1 MQLPREMYM
10 GGGISS
16 LSYPSYGYADGGI
29 TTLPNYMGGGYID
42 EYGRQRYGLGKLARK
57 FTKPIAKVLDK
68 IVPNE
73 IKPALP
79 YLAAFAPFLFP
90 GFTAGLGSM
99 LGASGTIGGLSIP
112 NMVGAGV
119 LKAGADLSQEG
130 AAERGLNLGSLGATI
145 LSAGLATPGSFES
158 IGGGDILGNLKSI
171 APVDYYGLGTDTL
184 ANLPS
189 RAFTAADAA
198 KIAQSQL
205 DIPVTQTLGNLDIS
219 GIDDLRQLGYAN
231 SIPPQVPMVDAFQSS
246 IPPNM
251 ILEPPTTL
259 QNAQNLVTSGLKT
272 GAKFLEVPE
281 GGVSFLN
288 DPLGAAKS
296 LATPAAT
303 TFTEQAYNAA
313 VDANNKFLKEQA
325 LLGGEVRSNIQSQ
338 KDYIKSAM
346 QLAGFNDDEIEGAIL
361 KFNFPSYAYGGR
373 VGYQQGGLMNLRV
386 GGMPAEMDYRAKGGF
401 VPIGKKERADDV
413 PARLSKNEFVFTA
426 KAVKGAGG
434 GDIRK
439 GAKRMY
445 QLMNQLEARV

>member
-1 MQLPREMYM
+1 MISRMQLPREMYM

-16 LSYPSYGYADGGI
+16 LSYPSYPSYGYADGGI
-29 TTLPNYMGGGYID
+29 TTLPNYMGGGYVD
-42 EYGRQRYGLGKLARK
+42 EYGRQRYGFGKLVK
-57 FTKPIAKVLDK
+57 KITKPIAKVLDK
-68 IVPNE
+68 VVPNE

-130 AAERGLNLGSLGATI
+130 AAERGLNLGSLGATV
-145 LSAGLATPGSFES
+145 LSAGLATPGSFDA
-158 IGGGDILGNLKSI
+158 IGGGEILGNISPSFSGI
-171 APVDYYGLGTDTL
+171 DDLGQLGYNTSS
-184 ANLPS
+184 AAS
-189 RAFTAADAA
+189 QAFTAADAA
-198 KIAQSQL
+198 KVAQTFGPEGSML
-205 DIPVTQTLGNLDIS
+205 PPD
-219 GIDDLRQLGYAN
+219 
-231 SIPPQVPMVDAFQSS
+231 SI
-246 IPPNM
+246 
-251 ILEPPTTL
+251 LTPPTYL
-259 QNAQNLVTSGLKT
+259 QDAQNLVTSGLKS

>member
-1 MQLPREMYM
+1 MISRMQLPREMYM

-42 EYGRQRYGLGKLARK
+42 EYGRQRYGFGKFVK
-57 FTKPIAKVLDK
+57 KITKPVAKVLDK

-79 YLAAFAPFLFP
+79 YLAAFAPFMFP

-130 AAERGLNLGSLGATI
+130 AAERGLNLGSLGATV
-145 LSAGLATPGSFES
+145 LSAGLATPGSFDA
-158 IGGGDILGNLKSI
+158 IGGGEILGNISPSFSGI
-171 APVDYYGLGTDTL
+171 DDLGQLGYNTSS
-184 ANLPS
+184 AAS
-189 RAFTAADAA
+189 KAFTAADAA
-198 KIAQSQL
+198 KVAQTFGPEGSML
-205 DIPVTQTLGNLDIS
+205 PPD
-219 GIDDLRQLGYAN
+219 
-231 SIPPQVPMVDAFQSS
+231 SI
-246 IPPNM
+246 
-251 ILEPPTTL
+251 LTPPTYL
-259 QNAQNLVTSGLKT
+259 QDAQNLVTSGLKS

-386 GGMPAEMDYRAKGGF
+386 GGMPAEMDLRKGGF
-401 VPIGKKERADDV
+401 VPLGKKERADDV

-426 KAVKGAGG
+426 KAVKNAGG
-434 GDIRK
+434 GDVRK

-445 QLMNQLEARV
+445 KIMNQLEAMA

>member
-1 MQLPREMYM
+1 MQNSTYYTTSGLTSLPEYQ
-10 GGGISS
+10 
-16 LSYPSYGYADGGI
+16 
-29 TTLPNYMGGGYID
+29 GGGYLD
-42 EYGRQRYGLGKLARK
+42 QYGRQKYGLGKLVK
-57 FTKPIAKVLDK
+57 KITKPFAKVLDK
-68 IVPNE
+68 VVPNE

-79 YLAAFAPFLFP
+79 YLAAFAPFMFP
-90 GFTAGLGSM
+90 AFTAGLGSM

-112 NMVGAGV
+112 SMVGSGI

-130 AAERGLNLGSLGATI
+130 AAERGLNLGSLGATM
-145 LSAGLATPGSFES
+145 LSAGLAAPGSFDA
-158 IGGGDILGNLKSI
+158 IGGGEILGNISPSFSGI
-171 APVDYYGLGTDTL
+171 DDLGQLGYNTSS
-184 ANLPS
+184 AAS
-189 RAFTAADAA
+189 KAFTAADAA
-198 KIAQSQL
+198 KVAQTFGPEGSML
-205 DIPVTQTLGNLDIS
+205 PPD
-219 GIDDLRQLGYAN
+219 
-231 SIPPQVPMVDAFQSS
+231 SI
-246 IPPNM
+246 
-251 ILEPPTTL
+251 LTPPTYL
-259 QNAQNLVTSGLKT
+259 QDAQNLVTSGLKS

-313 VDANNKFLKEQA
+313 IDANNKFQKEQA
-325 LLGGEVRSNIQSQ
+325 LLGGQVRANVQSQ
-338 KDYIKSAM
+338 KDYIRSAM

-373 VGYQQGGLMNLRV
+373 VGYKNGGLMNLRV

-426 KAVKGAGG
+426 KAVRNAGG
-434 GDIRK
+434 GDIRE

-445 QLMNQLEARV
+445 KIMNELEAMA

>member
-1 MQLPREMYM
+1 MISRMQLPREMYM

-42 EYGRQRYGLGKLARK
+42 QYGRQRYGLGKLVK
-57 FTKPIAKVLDK
+57 KITKPIAKVLDK
-68 IVPNE
+68 VVPNE

-79 YLAAFAPFLFP
+79 YLAAFAPFMFP

-145 LSAGLATPGSFES
+145 LSAGLATPGSFDA
-158 IGGGDILGNLKSI
+158 IGGGEILGNISPSFSGI
-171 APVDYYGLGTDTL
+171 DDLGQLGYNTSS
-184 ANLPS
+184 AAS
-189 RAFTAADAA
+189 KAFTAADAA
-198 KIAQSQL
+198 KIAQTFGPEGSML
-205 DIPVTQTLGNLDIS
+205 PPD
-219 GIDDLRQLGYAN
+219 
-231 SIPPQVPMVDAFQSS
+231 SI
-246 IPPNM
+246 
-251 ILEPPTTL
+251 LTPPTFL
-259 QNAQNLVTSGLKT
+259 QDAQNLVTSGLKT

-338 KDYIKSAM
+338 KDYIRSAM

-386 GGMPAEMDYRAKGGF
+386 GGMPAEMDLRKGGF
-401 VPIGKKERADDV
+401 VPLGKKERADDV

-426 KAVKGAGG
+426 KAVRNAGG
-434 GDIRK
+434 GDVRK

-445 QLMNQLEARV
+445 QVMNQLEARA

>member
-1 MQLPREMYM
+1 MISRMQLPREMYM

-42 EYGRQRYGLGKLARK
+42 EYGRQRYGFGKLVK
-57 FTKPIAKVLDK
+57 KITKPIAKVLDK
-68 IVPNE
+68 VVPNE

-90 GFTAGLGSM
+90 GFAAGLGSM
-99 LGASGTIGGLSIP
+99 LGASGTIGASGTFAGLSIP
-112 NMVGAGV
+112 SMVGSGV
-119 LKAGADLSQEG
+119 LKAAADLSQEG
-130 AAERGLNLGSLGATI
+130 AAERGLNLGSLGATM
-145 LSAGLATPGSFES
+145 LSAGLAAPGSFES
-158 IGGGDILGNLKSI
+158 IGGGEILGNISPSFSGI
-171 APVDYYGLGTDTL
+171 DDLGQLGYNTSS
-184 ANLPS
+184 AAS
-189 RAFTAADAA
+189 KAFTAADAA
-198 KIAQSQL
+198 KVAQTFGPEGSML
-205 DIPVTQTLGNLDIS
+205 PPD
-219 GIDDLRQLGYAN
+219 
-231 SIPPQVPMVDAFQSS
+231 SI
-246 IPPNM
+246 
-251 ILEPPTTL
+251 LTPPTYL
-259 QNAQNLVTSGLKT
+259 QDAQNLVTSGLKT

-313 VDANNKFLKEQA
+313 VDANKKFLEQQA

-346 QLAGFNDDEIEGAIL
+346 RLAGFNDNEIEGAIL

-445 QLMNQLEARV
+445 QLMNQLEARA

>member
-16 LSYPSYGYADGGI
+16 LSYPSYPSYPSYGYADGGI

-42 EYGRQRYGLGKLARK
+42 QYGRQRYGLGKLVK
-57 FTKPIAKVLDK
+57 KITKPIAKVLDK
-68 IVPNE
+68 VIPNE

-79 YLAAFAPFLFP
+79 YLAAFAPFMFP
-90 GFTAGLGSM
+90 AFTAGLGSM
-99 LGASGTIGGLSIP
+99 LGASGTLGGLSIP

-130 AAERGLNLGSLGATI
+130 AAERGLNLGSLGATV
-145 LSAGLATPGSFES
+145 LSAGLSAPGSFDA
-158 IGGGDILGNLKSI
+158 IGGGEILGNISPSFSGI
-171 APVDYYGLGTDTL
+171 DDLGQLGYNTSS
-184 ANLPS
+184 AAS
-189 RAFTAADAA
+189 QAFTAADAA
-198 KIAQSQL
+198 KVAQTFGPEGSML
-205 DIPVTQTLGNLDIS
+205 PPD
-219 GIDDLRQLGYAN
+219 
-231 SIPPQVPMVDAFQSS
+231 SI
-246 IPPNM
+246 
-251 ILEPPTTL
+251 LTPPTYL
-259 QNAQNLVTSGLKT
+259 QDAQNLVTSGLKS

-313 VDANNKFLKEQA
+313 VDANKKFLEQQK
-325 LLGGEVRSNIQSQ
+325 LLGGEVRANIQSQ
-338 KDYIKSAM
+338 KDYIRSAM

-426 KAVKGAGG
+426 KAVKNAGG

-445 QLMNQLEARV
+445 QIMNQLEAMA

>member
-1 MQLPREMYM
+1 MQNSTYYTTSGLTSLPEYQ
-10 GGGISS
+10 
-16 LSYPSYGYADGGI
+16 
-29 TTLPNYMGGGYID
+29 GGGYLD
-42 EYGRQRYGLGKLARK
+42 QYGRQKYGLGKLVK
-57 FTKPIAKVLDK
+57 KITKPFAKVLDK
-68 IVPNE
+68 VVPNE

-79 YLAAFAPFLFP
+79 YLAAFAPFMFP

-112 NMVGAGV
+112 SMVGAGV

-130 AAERGLNLGSLGATI
+130 AAERGLNLGSLGATM
-145 LSAGLATPGSFES
+145 LSAGLAAPGSFDA
-158 IGGGDILGNLKSI
+158 IGGGEILGNISPSFSGI
-171 APVDYYGLGTDTL
+171 DDLGQLGYNTSS
-184 ANLPS
+184 AAS
-189 RAFTAADAA
+189 KAFTAADAA
-198 KIAQSQL
+198 KVAQTFGPEGSML
-205 DIPVTQTLGNLDIS
+205 PPD
-219 GIDDLRQLGYAN
+219 
-231 SIPPQVPMVDAFQSS
+231 SI
-246 IPPNM
+246 
-251 ILEPPTTL
+251 LTPPTYL
-259 QNAQNLVTSGLKT
+259 QDAQNLVTSGLKS

-313 VDANNKFLKEQA
+313 IDANNKFQKEQA
-325 LLGGEVRSNIQSQ
+325 LLGGQVRANVQSQ
-338 KDYIKSAM
+338 KDYIRSAM

-373 VGYQQGGLMNLRV
+373 VGYKSGGLMNLRV

-426 KAVKGAGG
+426 KAVRNAGG
-434 GDIRK
+434 GDIKK

-445 QLMNQLEARV
+445 QIMNQLEAMA

>member
-1 MQLPREMYM
+1 MYYTNSGLASLPEYQ
-10 GGGISS
+10 
-16 LSYPSYGYADGGI
+16 
-29 TTLPNYMGGGYID
+29 GGGYID
-42 EYGRQRYGLGKLARK
+42 QYGRQRYGLGKLVK
-57 FTKPIAKVLDK
+57 KITKPIAKVLDK
-68 IVPNE
+68 VVPNE

-79 YLAAFAPFLFP
+79 YLAAFAPFMFP

-99 LGASGTIGGLSIP
+99 LGGSGTVAGLSIP
-112 NMVGAGV
+112 NMIGAGV

-130 AAERGLNLGSLGATI
+130 AANRGLNLGSLGATM
-145 LSAGLATPGSFES
+145 LSAGFAAPGSFDA
-158 IGGGDILGNLKSI
+158 IGGGEILGNISPSFSGI
-171 APVDYYGLGTDTL
+171 DDLGQLGYNTSS
-184 ANLPS
+184 AAS
-189 RAFTAADAA
+189 QAFTAADAA
-198 KIAQSQL
+198 KVAQTFGPEGSML
-205 DIPVTQTLGNLDIS
+205 PPD
-219 GIDDLRQLGYAN
+219 
-231 SIPPQVPMVDAFQSS
+231 SI
-246 IPPNM
+246 
-251 ILEPPTTL
+251 LTPPTYL
-259 QNAQNLVTSGLKT
+259 QDAQNLVTSGLKS

-313 VDANNKFLKEQA
+313 VDANKKFLEQQA

-346 QLAGFNDDEIEGAIL
+346 RLAGFNDNEIEGAIL

>member
-1 MQLPREMYM
+1 MISRMQLPREMYM

-16 LSYPSYGYADGGI
+16 LSYPSYGYAEGGI

-42 EYGRQRYGLGKLARK
+42 EYGRQRYGFGKLVK
-57 FTKPIAKVLDK
+57 KITKPIAKVLDK
-68 IVPNE
+68 VVPNE

-90 GFTAGLGSM
+90 GFAAGLGSM
-99 LGASGTIGGLSIP
+99 LGASGTIGASGTFAGLSIP
-112 NMVGAGV
+112 SMVGSGV
-119 LKAGADLSQEG
+119 LKAAADLSQEG
-130 AAERGLNLGSLGATI
+130 AAERGLNLGSLGATM
-145 LSAGLATPGSFES
+145 LSAGLAAPGSFES
-158 IGGGDILGNLKSI
+158 IGGGEILGNISPSFSGI
-171 APVDYYGLGTDTL
+171 DDLGQLGYNTSS
-184 ANLPS
+184 AAS
-189 RAFTAADAA
+189 KAFTAADAA
-198 KIAQSQL
+198 KVAQTFGPEGSML
-205 DIPVTQTLGNLDIS
+205 PPD
-219 GIDDLRQLGYAN
+219 
-231 SIPPQVPMVDAFQSS
+231 SI
-246 IPPNM
+246 
-251 ILEPPTTL
+251 LTPPTYL
-259 QNAQNLVTSGLKT
+259 QDAQNLVTSGLKT

-313 VDANNKFLKEQA
+313 VDANKKFLEQQA

-346 QLAGFNDDEIEGAIL
+346 RLAGFNDNEIEGAIL

-445 QLMNQLEARV
+445 QLMNQLEARA

>member
-1 MQLPREMYM
+1 MQNSMYYTNSGLTSLPEYQ
-10 GGGISS
+10 
-16 LSYPSYGYADGGI
+16 
-29 TTLPNYMGGGYID
+29 GGGYLD
-42 EYGRQRYGLGKLARK
+42 QYGRQRYGFGKLVRSI
-57 FTKPIAKVLDK
+57 TKPIAKVLDK

-79 YLAAFAPFLFP
+79 YLAAIAPFTGIFGTLAGSMP
-90 GFTAGLGSM
+90 GFGLTGPALDFAQRGL
-99 LGASGTIGGLSIP
+99 LGAAV
-112 NMVGAGV
+112 NAGSQ
-119 LKAGADLSQEG
+119 LSQEG
-130 AAERGLNLGSLGATI
+130 AAERGLNLGSLGATM
-145 LSAGLATPGSFES
+145 LSAGFAAPGSFDA
-158 IGGGDILGNLKSI
+158 IGGGEILGNISPSFSGI
-171 APVDYYGLGTDTL
+171 DDLGQLGYNTSS
-184 ANLPS
+184 AAS
-189 RAFTAADAA
+189 QAFTAADAA
-198 KIAQSQL
+198 KVAQTFGPEGSML
-205 DIPVTQTLGNLDIS
+205 PPD
-219 GIDDLRQLGYAN
+219 
-231 SIPPQVPMVDAFQSS
+231 SI
-246 IPPNM
+246 
-251 ILEPPTTL
+251 LTPPTYL
-259 QNAQNLVTSGLKT
+259 QDAQNLVTSGLKS

-313 VDANNKFLKEQA
+313 VDANKKFLEQQA

-346 QLAGFNDDEIEGAIL
+346 RLAGFNDNEIEGAIL

>member
-1 MQLPREMYM
+1 MQNSMYYTNSGLASLPEYQ
-10 GGGISS
+10 
-16 LSYPSYGYADGGI
+16 
-29 TTLPNYMGGGYID
+29 GGGYID
-42 EYGRQRYGLGKLARK
+42 QYGRQRYGLGKLVK
-57 FTKPIAKVLDK
+57 KITKPIAKVLDK
-68 IVPNE
+68 VVPNE

-79 YLAAFAPFLFP
+79 YLAAFAPFMFP

-99 LGASGTIGGLSIP
+99 LGGSGTLAGLSIP
-112 NMVGAGV
+112 NMIGSGV
-119 LKAGADLSQEG
+119 LKTVADLSQEG
-130 AAERGLNLGSLGATI
+130 AAERGLNLGSLGATM
-145 LSAGLATPGSFES
+145 LSAGFAAPGSFDA
-158 IGGGDILGNLKSI
+158 IGGGEILGNISPSFSGI
-171 APVDYYGLGTDTL
+171 DDLGQLGYNTSS
-184 ANLPS
+184 AAS
-189 RAFTAADAA
+189 QAFTAADAA
-198 KIAQSQL
+198 KVAQTFGPEGSML
-205 DIPVTQTLGNLDIS
+205 PPD
-219 GIDDLRQLGYAN
+219 
-231 SIPPQVPMVDAFQSS
+231 SI
-246 IPPNM
+246 
-251 ILEPPTTL
+251 LTPPTYL
-259 QNAQNLVTSGLKT
+259 QDAQNLVTSGLKS

-313 VDANNKFLKEQA
+313 VDANKKFLEQQA

-346 QLAGFNDDEIEGAIL
+346 RLAGFNDNEIEGAIL

>member
-1 MQLPREMYM
+1 MISRMQLPREMYM

-42 EYGRQRYGLGKLARK
+42 EYGRQRYGFGKLVK
-57 FTKPIAKVLDK
+57 KITKPIAKVLDK
-68 IVPNE
+68 VVPNE

-79 YLAAFAPFLFP
+79 YLAAFAPFMFP

-99 LGASGTIGGLSIP
+99 LGASGTIGASGTFAGLSIP

-158 IGGGDILGNLKSI
+158 IGGGEILGNISPSFSGI
-171 APVDYYGLGTDTL
+171 DDLGQLGYNTSS
-184 ANLPS
+184 AAS
-189 RAFTAADAA
+189 QAFTAADAA
-198 KIAQSQL
+198 KVAQTFGPEGSML
-205 DIPVTQTLGNLDIS
+205 PPD
-219 GIDDLRQLGYAN
+219 
-231 SIPPQVPMVDAFQSS
+231 SI
-246 IPPNM
+246 
-251 ILEPPTTL
+251 LTPPTYL
-259 QNAQNLVTSGLKT
+259 QDAQNLVTSGLKS

>member
-16 LSYPSYGYADGGI
+16 LSYPSYPSYGYADGGI

-42 EYGRQRYGLGKLARK
+42 EYGRQRYGLGKFVK
-57 FTKPIAKVLDK
+57 KITKPIAKVLDK
-68 IVPNE
+68 VIPNE

-130 AAERGLNLGSLGATI
+130 AAERGLNLGSLGATV

-158 IGGGDILGNLKSI
+158 IGGGDILGNITPSFSGI
-171 APVDYYGLGTDTL
+171 DDLGQLGYNTSS
-184 ANLPS
+184 AAS
-189 RAFTAADAA
+189 KAFTAADAA
-198 KIAQSQL
+198 KIAQTFGPEGSML
-205 DIPVTQTLGNLDIS
+205 PPD
-219 GIDDLRQLGYAN
+219 
-231 SIPPQVPMVDAFQSS
+231 SI
-246 IPPNM
+246 
-251 ILEPPTTL
+251 LTPPTFL
-259 QNAQNLVTSGLKT
+259 QDAQNLVTSGLKT

-313 VDANNKFLKEQA
+313 VDANKKFLEQQK
-325 LLGGEVRSNIQSQ
+325 LLGGEVRANIQSQ
-338 KDYIKSAM
+338 KDYIRSAM
-346 QLAGFNDDEIEGAIL
+346 QSAGFNDDEIEGAIL

>member
-1 MQLPREMYM
+1 MQNSTYYTTSGLTSLPEYQ
-10 GGGISS
+10 
-16 LSYPSYGYADGGI
+16 
-29 TTLPNYMGGGYID
+29 GGGYLD
-42 EYGRQRYGLGKLARK
+42 QYGRQKYGLGKLVK
-57 FTKPIAKVLDK
+57 KITKPFAKVLDK
-68 IVPNE
+68 VVPNE

-79 YLAAFAPFLFP
+79 YLAAFAPFMFP
-90 GFTAGLGSM
+90 AFTAGLGSM

-112 NMVGAGV
+112 SMVGSGI

-130 AAERGLNLGSLGATI
+130 AAERGLNLGSLGATM
-145 LSAGLATPGSFES
+145 LSAGLAAPGSFDA
-158 IGGGDILGNLKSI
+158 IGGGEILGNISPSFSGI
-171 APVDYYGLGTDTL
+171 DDLGQLGYNTSS
-184 ANLPS
+184 AAS
-189 RAFTAADAA
+189 KAFTAADAA
-198 KIAQSQL
+198 KVAQTFGPEGSML
-205 DIPVTQTLGNLDIS
+205 PPD
-219 GIDDLRQLGYAN
+219 
-231 SIPPQVPMVDAFQSS
+231 SI
-246 IPPNM
+246 
-251 ILEPPTTL
+251 LTPPTYL
-259 QNAQNLVTSGLKT
+259 QDAQNLVTSGLKS

-313 VDANNKFLKEQA
+313 IDANNKFQKEQA
-325 LLGGEVRSNIQSQ
+325 LLGGQVRANVQSQ
-338 KDYIKSAM
+338 KDYIRSAM

-373 VGYQQGGLMNLRV
+373 VGYKNGGLMNLRV

-426 KAVKGAGG
+426 KAVRNAGG
-434 GDIRK
+434 GDIKK

-445 QLMNQLEARV
+445 QIMNQLEAMA

>member
-1 MQLPREMYM
+1 MISRMQLPREMYM

-42 EYGRQRYGLGKLARK
+42 EYGRQRYGFGKFVK
-57 FTKPIAKVLDK
+57 KITKPIAKVLDK
-68 IVPNE
+68 VIPNE

-79 YLAAFAPFLFP
+79 YLAAFAPFMFP

-130 AAERGLNLGSLGATI
+130 AAERGLNLGSLGATV

-158 IGGGDILGNLKSI
+158 IGGGDILGNITPSFSGI
-171 APVDYYGLGTDTL
+171 DDLGQLGYNTSS
-184 ANLPS
+184 AAS
-189 RAFTAADAA
+189 KAFTAADAA
-198 KIAQSQL
+198 KIAQTFGPEGSML
-205 DIPVTQTLGNLDIS
+205 PPD
-219 GIDDLRQLGYAN
+219 
-231 SIPPQVPMVDAFQSS
+231 SI
-246 IPPNM
+246 
-251 ILEPPTTL
+251 LTPPTYL
-259 QNAQNLVTSGLKT
+259 QDAQNLVTSGLKS

>member
-1 MQLPREMYM
+1 MQNSTYYTTSGLTSLPEYQ
-10 GGGISS
+10 
-16 LSYPSYGYADGGI
+16 
-29 TTLPNYMGGGYID
+29 GGGYLD
-42 EYGRQRYGLGKLARK
+42 QYGRQKYGLGKLVK
-57 FTKPIAKVLDK
+57 KITKPFAKVLDK
-68 IVPNE
+68 VVPNE

-79 YLAAFAPFLFP
+79 YLAAFAPFMFP

-99 LGASGTIGGLSIP
+99 LGGSGTVAGLSIP
-112 NMVGAGV
+112 NMIGAGV

-130 AAERGLNLGSLGATI
+130 AANRGLNLGSLGATM
-145 LSAGLATPGSFES
+145 LSAGLAAPGSFDA
-158 IGGGDILGNLKSI
+158 IGGGEILGNISPSFSGI
-171 APVDYYGLGTDTL
+171 DDLGQLGYNTSS
-184 ANLPS
+184 AAS
-189 RAFTAADAA
+189 KAFTAADAA
-198 KIAQSQL
+198 KVAQTFGPEGSML
-205 DIPVTQTLGNLDIS
+205 PPD
-219 GIDDLRQLGYAN
+219 
-231 SIPPQVPMVDAFQSS
+231 SI
-246 IPPNM
+246 
-251 ILEPPTTL
+251 LTPPTYL
-259 QNAQNLVTSGLKT
+259 QDAQNLVTSGLKS

-313 VDANNKFLKEQA
+313 IDANNKFQKEQA
-325 LLGGEVRSNIQSQ
+325 LLGGQVRANVQSQ
-338 KDYIKSAM
+338 KDYIRSAM

-373 VGYQQGGLMNLRV
+373 VGYKNGGLMNLRV

-426 KAVKGAGG
+426 KAVRNAGG
-434 GDIRK
+434 GNIKK

-445 QLMNQLEARV
+445 QIMNQLEAMA

>member
-1 MQLPREMYM
+1 MQNSMYYTNSGLASLPEYQ
-10 GGGISS
+10 
-16 LSYPSYGYADGGI
+16 
-29 TTLPNYMGGGYID
+29 GGGYID
-42 EYGRQRYGLGKLARK
+42 QYGRQRYGLGKLVK
-57 FTKPIAKVLDK
+57 KITKPIAKVLDK
-68 IVPNE
+68 VVPNE

-79 YLAAFAPFLFP
+79 YLAAFAPFMFP

-99 LGASGTIGGLSIP
+99 LGGSGTVAGLSIP
-112 NMVGAGV
+112 NMIGAGV

-130 AAERGLNLGSLGATI
+130 AANRGLNLGSLGATV

-158 IGGGDILGNLKSI
+158 IGGGDILGNITPSFSGI
-171 APVDYYGLGTDTL
+171 DDLGQLGYNTSS
-184 ANLPS
+184 AAS
-189 RAFTAADAA
+189 KAFTAADAA
-198 KIAQSQL
+198 KIAQTFGPEGSML
-205 DIPVTQTLGNLDIS
+205 PPD
-219 GIDDLRQLGYAN
+219 
-231 SIPPQVPMVDAFQSS
+231 SI
-246 IPPNM
+246 
-251 ILEPPTTL
+251 LTPPTFL
-259 QNAQNLVTSGLKT
+259 QDAQNLVTSGLKT

-313 VDANNKFLKEQA
+313 VDANAKFLEQQA

-346 QLAGFNDDEIEGAIL
+346 RLAGFNDNEIEGAIL

-373 VGYQQGGLMNLRV
+373 VGYKSGGLMNLRV

>member
-1 MQLPREMYM
+1 MQNSMYYTNSGLASLPQYQ
-10 GGGISS
+10 
-16 LSYPSYGYADGGI
+16 
-29 TTLPNYMGGGYID
+29 GGGYID
-42 EYGRQRYGLGKLARK
+42 QYGRQQYGLGKLVK
-57 FTKPIAKVLDK
+57 KITKPIAKVLDK
-68 IVPNE
+68 VVPNE

-79 YLAAFAPFLFP
+79 YLAAFAPFLYP
-90 GFTAGLGSM
+90 GFAAGLGSM

-112 NMVGAGV
+112 SMVGSGI
-119 LKAGADLSQEG
+119 LKTAADLSQEG
-130 AAERGLNLGSLGATI
+130 AAERGLNLGSLGATM
-145 LSAGLATPGSFES
+145 LSAGLAAPGSFES
-158 IGGGDILGNLKSI
+158 ITGGEILGNITPSFSGI
-171 APVDYYGLGTDTL
+171 DDLGQLGYNTSS
-184 ANLPS
+184 AAS
-189 RAFTAADAA
+189 KAFTAADAA
-198 KIAQSQL
+198 KIAQSRL

-219 GIDDLRQLGYAN
+219 GIDDLGQLGYAN
-231 SIPPQVPMVDAFQSS
+231 SISPQASVFDAFQSR
-246 IPPNM
+246 IPPNS

-313 VDANNKFLKEQA
+313 VDANTKFLEQQA

-346 QLAGFNDDEIEGAIL
+346 RLAGFNDNEIEGAIL

-373 VGYQQGGLMNLRV
+373 VGYESGGLMNLRV
-386 GGMPAEMDYRAKGGF
+386 GGMPAEMDYRSKGGF

-426 KAVKGAGG
+426 KAVKNAGG

-445 QLMNQLEARV
+445 QIMNQLEAMA

>member
-1 MQLPREMYM
+1 MQNSMYYTNSGLASLPQYQ
-10 GGGISS
+10 
-16 LSYPSYGYADGGI
+16 
-29 TTLPNYMGGGYID
+29 GGGYID
-42 EYGRQRYGLGKLARK
+42 QYGRQRYGLGKLVK
-57 FTKPIAKVLDK
+57 KITKPIAKVLDK
-68 IVPNE
+68 VVPNE

-79 YLAAFAPFLFP
+79 YLAAFAPFLYP
-90 GFTAGLGSM
+90 GFAAGLGSM

-112 NMVGAGV
+112 SMVGSGI
-119 LKAGADLSQEG
+119 LKTAADLSQEG
-130 AAERGLNLGSLGATI
+130 AAERGLNLGSLGATM
-145 LSAGLATPGSFES
+145 LSAGFAAPGSFDA
-158 IGGGDILGNLKSI
+158 IGGGEILGNISPSFSGI
-171 APVDYYGLGTDTL
+171 DDLGQLGYNTSS
-184 ANLPS
+184 AAS
-189 RAFTAADAA
+189 QAFTAADAA
-198 KIAQSQL
+198 KVAQTFGPEGSML
-205 DIPVTQTLGNLDIS
+205 PPD
-219 GIDDLRQLGYAN
+219 
-231 SIPPQVPMVDAFQSS
+231 SI
-246 IPPNM
+246 
-251 ILEPPTTL
+251 LTPPTYL
-259 QNAQNLVTSGLKT
+259 QDAQNLVTSGLKS

-313 VDANNKFLKEQA
+313 VDANKKFLEQQA

-346 QLAGFNDDEIEGAIL
+346 RLAGFNDNEIEGAIL

>member
-1 MQLPREMYM
+1 MQNSMYYTNSGLASLPEYQ
-10 GGGISS
+10 
-16 LSYPSYGYADGGI
+16 
-29 TTLPNYMGGGYID
+29 GGGYID
-42 EYGRQRYGLGKLARK
+42 QYGRQRYGLGKLVK
-57 FTKPIAKVLDK
+57 KITKPIAKVLDK
-68 IVPNE
+68 VVPNE

-79 YLAAFAPFLFP
+79 YLAAFAPFMFP

-99 LGASGTIGGLSIP
+99 LGGSGTLAGLSIP
-112 NMVGAGV
+112 NMVGSGI
-119 LKAGADLSQEG
+119 LKTAADLSQEG
-130 AAERGLNLGSLGATI
+130 AAERGLNLGSLGATM
-145 LSAGLATPGSFES
+145 LSAGFAAPGSFDA
-158 IGGGDILGNLKSI
+158 IGGGEILGNISPSFSGI
-171 APVDYYGLGTDTL
+171 DDLGQLGYNTSS
-184 ANLPS
+184 AAS
-189 RAFTAADAA
+189 QAFTAADAA
-198 KIAQSQL
+198 KVAQTFGPEGSML
-205 DIPVTQTLGNLDIS
+205 PPD
-219 GIDDLRQLGYAN
+219 
-231 SIPPQVPMVDAFQSS
+231 SI
-246 IPPNM
+246 
-251 ILEPPTTL
+251 LTPPTYL
-259 QNAQNLVTSGLKT
+259 QDAQNLVTSGLKS

-313 VDANNKFLKEQA
+313 VDANKKFLEQQA

-346 QLAGFNDDEIEGAIL
+346 RLAGFNDNEIEGAIL

>member
-1 MQLPREMYM
+1 MISRMQLPREMYM

-42 EYGRQRYGLGKLARK
+42 QYGRQRYGLGKLVK
-57 FTKPIAKVLDK
+57 KITKPIAKVLDK
-68 IVPNE
+68 VVPNE

-79 YLAAFAPFLFP
+79 YLAAFAPFMFP

-145 LSAGLATPGSFES
+145 LSAGLATPGSFDA
-158 IGGGDILGNLKSI
+158 IGGGEILGNISPSFSGI
-171 APVDYYGLGTDTL
+171 DDLGQLGYNTSS
-184 ANLPS
+184 AAS
-189 RAFTAADAA
+189 KAFTAADAA
-198 KIAQSQL
+198 KIAQTFGPEGSML
-205 DIPVTQTLGNLDIS
+205 PPD
-219 GIDDLRQLGYAN
+219 
-231 SIPPQVPMVDAFQSS
+231 SI
-246 IPPNM
+246 
-251 ILEPPTTL
+251 LTPPTFL
-259 QNAQNLVTSGLKT
+259 QDAQNLVTSGLKT

-338 KDYIKSAM
+338 KDYIRSAM

-386 GGMPAEMDYRAKGGF
+386 GGMPAEMDLRKGGF
-401 VPIGKKERADDV
+401 VPLGKKERADDV

-426 KAVKGAGG
+426 KAVKNAGG
-434 GDIRK
+434 GDVRK

-445 QLMNQLEARV
+445 KIMNQLEAMA

>member
-1 MQLPREMYM
+1 MISRMQLPREMYM

-42 EYGRQRYGLGKLARK
+42 EYGRQRYGLGKFVK
-57 FTKPIAKVLDK
+57 KITKPIAKVLDK
-68 IVPNE
+68 VIPNE

-79 YLAAFAPFLFP
+79 YLAAFAPFMFP
-90 GFTAGLGSM
+90 AFTAGLGSM
-99 LGASGTIGGLSIP
+99 LGASGTLGGLSIP

-130 AAERGLNLGSLGATI
+130 AAERGLNLGSLGATV
-145 LSAGLATPGSFES
+145 LSAGLSAPGSFDA
-158 IGGGDILGNLKSI
+158 IGGGEILGNIK
-171 APVDYYGLGTDTL
+171 DYSSFMDNYS
-184 ANLPS
+184 N
-189 RAFTAADAA
+189 
-198 KIAQSQL
+198 
-205 DIPVTQTLGNLDIS
+205 VS
-219 GIDDLRQLGYAN
+219 GIDDLRQLGYNIQEPISKAFTAADAAN
-231 SIPPQVPMVDAFQSS
+231 VAQTFGPEGSMLPPDSI
-246 IPPNM
+246 
-251 ILEPPTTL
+251 LTPPTYL
-259 QNAQNLVTSGLKT
+259 QDAQNLVTSGLKT

-313 VDANNKFLKEQA
+313 VDANKKFLEQQK
-325 LLGGEVRSNIQSQ
+325 LLGGEVRANIQSQ
-338 KDYIKSAM
+338 KDYIRSAM

-445 QLMNQLEARV
+445 QLMNQLEARN

>member
-1 MQLPREMYM
+1 MQNSTYYTTSGLTSLPEYQ
-10 GGGISS
+10 
-16 LSYPSYGYADGGI
+16 
-29 TTLPNYMGGGYID
+29 GGGYLD
-42 EYGRQRYGLGKLARK
+42 QYGRQKYGLGKLVK
-57 FTKPIAKVLDK
+57 KITKPFAKVLDK
-68 IVPNE
+68 VVPNE

-79 YLAAFAPFLFP
+79 YLAAFAPFMFP

-112 NMVGAGV
+112 SMVGAGV

-130 AAERGLNLGSLGATI
+130 AAERGLNLGSLGATM
-145 LSAGLATPGSFES
+145 LSAGLAAPGSFDA
-158 IGGGDILGNLKSI
+158 IGGGEILGNISPSFSGI
-171 APVDYYGLGTDTL
+171 DDLGQLGYNTSS
-184 ANLPS
+184 AAS
-189 RAFTAADAA
+189 KAFTAADAA
-198 KIAQSQL
+198 KVAQTFGPEGSML
-205 DIPVTQTLGNLDIS
+205 PPD
-219 GIDDLRQLGYAN
+219 
-231 SIPPQVPMVDAFQSS
+231 SI
-246 IPPNM
+246 
-251 ILEPPTTL
+251 LTPPTYL
-259 QNAQNLVTSGLKT
+259 QDAQNLVTSGLKS

-313 VDANNKFLKEQA
+313 IDANNKFQKEQA
-325 LLGGEVRSNIQSQ
+325 LLGGQVRANVQSQ
-338 KDYIKSAM
+338 KDYIRSAM

-373 VGYQQGGLMNLRV
+373 VGYKNGGLMNLRV

-426 KAVKGAGG
+426 KAVRNAGG
-434 GDIRK
+434 GDIKK

-445 QLMNQLEARV
+445 QIMNQLEAMA

>member
-1 MQLPREMYM
+1 MQNSTYYTTSGLTSLPEYQ
-10 GGGISS
+10 
-16 LSYPSYGYADGGI
+16 
-29 TTLPNYMGGGYID
+29 GGGYLD
-42 EYGRQRYGLGKLARK
+42 QYGRQKYGLGKLVK
-57 FTKPIAKVLDK
+57 KITKPFAKVLDK
-68 IVPNE
+68 VVPNE

-79 YLAAFAPFLFP
+79 YLAAFAPFMFP
-90 GFTAGLGSM
+90 AFTAGLGSM

-112 NMVGAGV
+112 SMVGSGI

-130 AAERGLNLGSLGATI
+130 AANRGLNLGSLGATM
-145 LSAGLATPGSFES
+145 LSAGLAAPGSFDA
-158 IGGGDILGNLKSI
+158 IGGGEILGNISPSFSGI
-171 APVDYYGLGTDTL
+171 DDLGQLGYNTSS
-184 ANLPS
+184 AAS
-189 RAFTAADAA
+189 KAFTAADAA
-198 KIAQSQL
+198 KVAQTFGPEGSML
-205 DIPVTQTLGNLDIS
+205 PPD
-219 GIDDLRQLGYAN
+219 
-231 SIPPQVPMVDAFQSS
+231 SI
-246 IPPNM
+246 
-251 ILEPPTTL
+251 LTPPTYL
-259 QNAQNLVTSGLKT
+259 QDAQNLVTSGLKS

-313 VDANNKFLKEQA
+313 IDANNKFQKEQA
-325 LLGGEVRSNIQSQ
+325 LLGGQVRANVQSQ
-338 KDYIKSAM
+338 KDYIRSAM

-373 VGYQQGGLMNLRV
+373 VGYKNGGLMNLRV

-426 KAVKGAGG
+426 KAVRNAGG
-434 GDIRK
+434 GDIKK

-445 QLMNQLEARV
+445 QIMNQLEAMA

>member
-1 MQLPREMYM
+1 M
-10 GGGISS
+10 
-16 LSYPSYGYADGGI
+16 
-29 TTLPNYMGGGYID
+29 
-42 EYGRQRYGLGKLARK
+42 
-57 FTKPIAKVLDK
+57 
-68 IVPNE
+68 
-73 IKPALP
+73 
-79 YLAAFAPFLFP
+79 FP

-99 LGASGTIGGLSIP
+99 LGGSGTVAGLSIP
-112 NMVGAGV
+112 NMIGAGV

-130 AAERGLNLGSLGATI
+130 AAERGLNLGSLGATV
-145 LSAGLATPGSFES
+145 LSAGLATPGSFDA
-158 IGGGDILGNLKSI
+158 IGGGEILGNISPSFSGI
-171 APVDYYGLGTDTL
+171 DDLGQLGYNTSS
-184 ANLPS
+184 AAS
-189 RAFTAADAA
+189 KAFTAADAA
-198 KIAQSQL
+198 KIAQTFGPEGSML
-205 DIPVTQTLGNLDIS
+205 PPD
-219 GIDDLRQLGYAN
+219 
-231 SIPPQVPMVDAFQSS
+231 SI
-246 IPPNM
+246 
-251 ILEPPTTL
+251 LTPPTFL
-259 QNAQNLVTSGLKT
+259 QDAQNLVTSGLKT

-386 GGMPAEMDYRAKGGF
+386 GGMPAEMDLRKGGF
-401 VPIGKKERADDV
+401 VPLGKKERADDV

-426 KAVKGAGG
+426 KAVKNAGG
-434 GDIRK
+434 GDVRK

-445 QLMNQLEARV
+445 KIMNQLEAMA